1 MMENLPALN
10 RRRFLSVAGGAAA
23 VVGLAACGKAA
34 GGSGGGSGTTI
45 KGKSV
50 RWISPRGT
58 LEVLDDY
65 PFWVARKMGYFQDVQ
80 VSAQGGPLD
89 ATGTV
94 KFVDQNEADM
104 GYPSPGVLSLALAQ
118 GLQLVSVFQMGAVNP
133 FDIAVPKGSPIKTV
147 QDLKGKTIA
156 LGSAGWQSIVDPI
169 LSEGGLDPK
178 SVKYV
183 EAGNSWPQA
192 LKQGKTDA
200 AISWEG
206 LRAQW
211 LGQGLDFDYIMGQKF
226 SKFPGNSFVVRRAD
240 FQNQASRELLT
251 RYLRGWAMGLEFGLK
266 NPRAAT
272 QLTLDQFPALKKQ
285 MKPDVAVHSFL
296 ELANTFHAN
305 FAARGNQ
312 WGAHSTA
319 SWDSFFSVIHKI
331 GQVDQTLSTSKYIHN
346 DLIAGANQFDHNKV
360 AKDAAAY
367 PLPPEMKAVDV
378 AKIQSTLI
386 PS

>member
-1 MMENLPALN
+1 MIENLPTMN
-10 RRRFLSVAGGAAA
+10 RRRFLSVVGGTTATVAFA
-23 VVGLAACGKAA
+23 AACGKADT
-34 GGSGGGSGTTI
+34 GSTATV
-45 KGKSV
+45 KGNSV

-65 PFWVARKMGYFQDVQ
+65 PYWVARKMGYFQDVT
-80 VSAQGGPLD
+80 VSAEGGPLD

-94 KFVDQNEADM
+94 KFVDQNKADM
-104 GYPSPGVLSLALAQ
+104 GYPSPGVFSLALAQ
-118 GLQLVSVFQMGAVNP
+118 GLGLVSVFQMGAVNP

-178 SVKYV
+178 SVKYI
-183 EAGNSWPQA
+183 EAGNSWAQA
-192 LKQGKTDA
+192 LSQGKTDA
-200 AISWEG
+200 ALSWEG

-211 LGQGLDFDYIMGQKF
+211 LGQNLNFDYIMGQKF
-226 SKFPGNSFVVRRAD
+226 SKFSGNSFVVRSKD
-240 FQNQASRELLT
+240 FESQSGRDLLT

-285 MKPDVAVHSFL
+285 MKPDIAVHSFL

-305 FAARGNQ
+305 FPERGNK

-331 GQVDQTLSTSKYIHN
+331 GQVDKTLSTGKYIRN
-346 DLIAGANQFDHNKV
+346 DLIDGANQFDHAKV
-360 AKDAAAY
+360 AKDADAY
-367 PLPPEMKAVDV
+367 ALTPDFKAVDV

-386 PS
+386 PA

>member
-1 MMENLPALN
+1 MNENLPAMN
-10 RRRFLSVAGGAAA
+10 RRRFLSVVGGTTAL
-23 VVGLAACGKAA
+23 VGFAAACGD
-34 GGSGGGSGTTI
+34 GDGGGSGTTTL
-45 KGKSV
+45 KSSV

-65 PFWVARKMGYFQDVQ
+65 PYWVARKMGYFQGVT
-80 VSAQGGPLD
+80 VSAEGGPLD

-94 KFVDQNEADM
+94 KFVDQKKADM

-118 GLQLVSVFQMGAVNP
+118 GLKLVSVFQMGAANP
-133 FDIAVPKGSPIKTV
+133 FDIAVPKGSPIKSV

-178 SVKYV
+178 AVKYV
-183 EAGNSWPQA
+183 DAGNSWAQA
-192 LKQGKTDA
+192 LSQRKADA
-200 AISWEG
+200 ALSWEG

-226 SKFPGNSFVVRRAD
+226 SKFSGNSFVVRTED
-240 FQNQASRELLT
+240 FESPAGKELLT

-266 NPRAAT
+266 NPKAAT

-296 ELANTFHAN
+296 ELANTFQAN
-305 FAARGNQ
+305 FAERGNK

-331 GQVDQTLSTSKYIHN
+331 GQVDQTLSTGKYIRN
-346 DLIAGANQFDHNKV
+346 DLIDGANDFDHAKV
-360 AKDAAAY
+360 AQDADAY
-367 PLPPEMKAVDV
+367 QLTSGFKAVDLDR
-378 AKIQSTLI
+378 IQSTLI
-386 PS
+386 PA

>member
-1 MMENLPALN
+1 MMENLPAMN
-10 RRRFLSVAGGAAA
+10 RRRFLGVTGGAVA
-23 VVGLAACGKAA
+23 VVGLAACGK
-34 GGSGGGSGTTI
+34 GTGGGGTSGSMI
-45 KGKSV
+45 KGNSV

-65 PFWVARKMGYFQDVQ
+65 PYWVARKMGYFQDVQ
-80 VSAQGGPLD
+80 VSAEGGPLD

-94 KFVDQNEADM
+94 KFVDQNKADM

-118 GLQLVSVFQMGAVNP
+118 GLKLVSVFQMGAVNP

-183 EAGNSWPQA
+183 EAGNSWAQA

-200 AISWEG
+200 ALSWEG

-211 LGQGLDFDYIMGQKF
+211 LGQGLDFDYVMGQKF
-226 SKFPGNSFVVRRAD
+226 SKFSGNSFVVRRAD
-240 FQNQASRELLT
+240 FDNKTSRDVLT

-266 NPRAAT
+266 NPKAAT
-272 QLTLDQFPALKKQ
+272 QLTLDQFPALKNQ
-285 MKPDVAVHSFL
+285 MKPDVAVRSLL
-296 ELANTFHAN
+296 ELSNTFHAN

-319 SWDSFFSVIHKI
+319 SWDTFFSVIHKI
-331 GQVDQTLSTSKYIHN
+331 GQVDQTLSTSEYIRN
-346 DLIAGANQFDHNKV
+346 DLIAGANQFDQAKV
-360 AKDAAAY
+360 AKDADSYA
-367 PLPPEMKAVDV
+367 LRPEFKAVDV

-386 PS
+386 PA